1 MQKPITV
8 ARQELI
14 ERVSSAVN
22 ESGLPAF
29 VVADVFRTF
38 IGQLENLQSE
48 QLRRDSEMWGKFV
61 AEKENEQSPEER
73 KE

>member
-22 ESGLPAF
+22 EVAIELKTKEFEPAF
-29 VVADVFRTF
+29 M
-38 IGQLENLQSE
+38 GQLENLQSE

>member
-8 ARQELI
+8 ARQEFI
-14 ERVSSAVN
+14 EKISSAVN

-29 VVADVFRTF
+29 VVADVFKTF
-38 IGQLENLQSE
+38 MVQLENLQSE

-61 AEKENEQSPEER
+61 AENEQQSPDER